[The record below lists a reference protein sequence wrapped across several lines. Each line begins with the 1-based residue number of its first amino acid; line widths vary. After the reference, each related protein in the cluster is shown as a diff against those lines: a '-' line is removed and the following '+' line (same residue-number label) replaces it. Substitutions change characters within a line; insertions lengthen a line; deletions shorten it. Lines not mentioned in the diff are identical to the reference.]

1 MSSSTKIEIEYPYST
16 KYKSAYLVVN
26 KDNRRTVILYNSHS
40 DRSSTQYARYLMA
53 VKLGRFLEEHEHIDH
68 KDDDKTND
76 HIDNLQIL
84 TLAQNNIKT
93 HKKPNVELICP
104 NCHNIFERT
113 RTQLRGRTHL
123 IQTGLICCSKKC
135 GGQYGHK
142 RK

>member
-53 VKLGRFLEEHEHIDH
+53 VKLGRFLEEHDHIDH

-93 HKKPNVELICP
+93 HKKPNVELSLSGYDKGEVRKYFAMFEDELKK
-104 NCHNIFERT
+104 NNIEYR
-113 RTQLRGRTHL
+113 LL
-123 IQTGLICCSKKC
+123 
-135 GGQYGHK
+135 
-142 RK
+142 